1 MPRTRSI
8 AWAELK
14 IGIIGVTAIALASA
28 LVIAVSGQGGFA
40 WQRFPVKTIFDDVQ
54 GMRTG
59 AVVRVSG
66 RDVGKVTSVAFSGA
80 QVEVGLELSKE
91 VRPLVTDQSVASMG
105 SLSLL
110 GEPIILI
117 SAAPQGTPVEDWAY
131 ITSDQSSGAFADAAT
146 AAATALEQG
155 QNALVLGQQ
164 LMRDV
169 QSGRGSLGKLVTDD
183 ALYREMATLAASASA
198 LTTQIA
204 SGKGTV
210 GALMNDPQAYESMRT
225 SLDELQGILAKIR
238 RGEGALGLLMNDPA
252 MSRSLAGTSANMEA
266 ITGRISRGE
275 GTMGKLLA
283 GDELYVRMDQ
293 LMTRLDSLIA
303 GLSGG
308 QGTAG
313 QLLQDKRLYDNM
325 NTAATSLN
333 ELLAEIRKDPRKYL
347 TVRVSIFGG

>member
-28 LVIAVSGQGGFA
+28 LVIAVSGQGGFS

-80 QVEVGLELSKE
+80 KVEVGLELSKE
-91 VRPLVTDQSVASMG
+91 VRPLITDQSVASMG

-169 QSGRGSLGKLVTDD
+169 QSGRESLGKLVTDD
-183 ALYREMATLAASASA
+183 ALYREMTTLAASASA

-210 GALMNDPQAYESMRT
+210 GALMNDPQVRI
-225 SLDELQGILAKIR
+225 D
-238 RGEGALGLLMNDPA
+238 
-252 MSRSLAGTSANMEA
+252 ANVA
-266 ITGRISRGE
+266 
-275 GTMGKLLA
+275 
-283 GDELYVRMDQ
+283 
-293 LMTRLDSLIA
+293 
-303 GLSGG
+303 
-308 QGTAG
+308 
-313 QLLQDKRLYDNM
+313 
-325 NTAATSLN
+325 
-333 ELLAEIRKDPRKYL
+333 
-347 TVRVSIFGG
+347 